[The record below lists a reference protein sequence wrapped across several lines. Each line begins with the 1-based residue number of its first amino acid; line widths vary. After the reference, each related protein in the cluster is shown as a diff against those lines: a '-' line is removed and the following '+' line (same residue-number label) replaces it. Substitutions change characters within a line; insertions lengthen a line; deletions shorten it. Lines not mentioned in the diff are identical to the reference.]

1 MAGVSRTIQLNIV
14 GDASRA
20 NAAFKQTGEHAQS
33 SAKVAGDAFDGV
45 LGTLNS
51 SGVLGPF
58 GDALD
63 AIGGKIDVLTNKG
76 AGFGEK
82 MTAIG
87 IGLGAATLGLS
98 MIGGEETQA
107 QEGLRAAINATG
119 QSAAEYME
127 KMEAA
132 AKGNEHF
139 NVKTKDTLAALSVLT
154 TGLQD
159 PQKAMDSLS
168 TITNMAAFAHVSL
181 AQAAT
186 DYVKAS
192 NGQVRV
198 LNAYGV
204 HVKDIT
210 AEQKALESAQRSLV
224 ETEDG
229 LSGKRQRSKLDLDH
243 EADARKRVMDAQ
255 KALNAADAAQAGG
268 KTFATPAAA
277 LAEVQRR
284 VDGQAEA
291 RTKGFAGGAE
301 HLGVKAED
309 LGAQA
314 GQKFG
319 GALTVAS
326 GLVTAAGVA
335 SMVKSM
341 RELKTATQAAAVA
354 ESAELVPAMLA
365 ADAAALPLLVSV
377 GLIGIAAL
385 ELGVIAYEVYEHW
398 DVIWPKLKAGA
409 EGILHVIERVAKG
422 MYDALIWPVNLL
434 IKLID
439 VLLPKALDIPTIPSW
454 GAAHAAQPAT
464 AALPA
469 GTAGGGGDVTVHSH
483 VHLDGKKVGEGVAK
497 HTRGQLLRD
506 QRGTVNTGLA

>member
-1 MAGVSRTIQLNIV
+1 MTGVSRTIQLNIV

-33 SAKVAGDAFDGV
+33 SAKVAGEAFNGV

-58 GDALD
+58 GDSLD
-63 AIGGKIDVLTNKG
+63 AIGGKFDVLSNKG
-76 AGFGEK
+76 AGFGQK
-82 MTAIG
+82 MTAIS
-87 IGLGAATLGLS
+87 IGLAAASLGLS
-98 MIGGEETQA
+98 MLGGEETQA
-107 QEGLRAAINATG
+107 QEGLRASINATG
-119 QSAAEYME
+119 ESAAEYME

-139 NVKTKDTLAALSVLT
+139 NIKTKDTLGALSILT

-159 PQKAMDSLS
+159 PQKAMDALS

-192 NGQVRV
+192 NGQTRA
-198 LNAYGV
+198 LKAYGV
-204 HVKDIT
+204 NVKDTT

-255 KALNAADAAQAGG
+255 KALDAANAAQAGG
-268 KTFATPAAA
+268 KTFATPEAA

-284 VDGQAEA
+284 TAGQAEA
-291 RTKGFAGGAE
+291 RTEGFKGGAE

-309 LGAQA
+309 LGAEL

-319 GALTVAS
+319 GLATGIFTV
-326 GLVTAAGVA
+326 VGVA
-335 SMVKSM
+335 SMAKSM

-398 DVIWPKLKAGA
+398 DVIWPKIKAGA
-409 EGILHVIERVAKG
+409 EGVLHVIERVARG

-434 IKLID
+434 IKLGNL
-439 VLLPKALDIPTIPSW
+439 LLPGNPIPSVPTW
-454 GAAHAAQPAT
+454 DAAHAAQPAT

-469 GTAGGGGDVTVHSH
+469 GAAGGGGDITVHSH